1 MDDVLN
7 ILSGFVRIGSGIV
20 FLTVDKQTGDEEW
33 DSKYN
38 MSSLHK
44 LKKKNKTI
52 EIYFRNE
59 VHHST

>member
-7 ILSGFVRIGSGIV
+7 ILSGFVRIGSGMV

-44 LKKKNKTI
+44 LKKKT
-52 EIYFRNE
+52 RL
-59 VHHST
+59 